1 LGNHVSS
8 CAIVDSPCNFSDHRP
23 VLVNISS
30 SAGFDLDRL
39 PHRTNH
45 FESPCTA
52 SISNKLAFIWDVN
65 NFSKY
70 YDCTRSQFAEL
81 SRLFAAYDFNQLAL
95 LRPDFFSSRGANTL
109 YKNVIHSL
117 LNCSLECFKVKSNG
131 ARGKQ
136 NWWWDNSLK
145 VAKAASC
152 SSFNAWQLSGSIADS
167 PEHQVYLAARR
178 KLKKLIHSKKRD
190 ANQSLNENL
199 FCSLN
204 SCNTQKFWRLW
215 NANFKTNNGRSI
227 YSFEDAHSDPDIAN
241 LLANSHKKN
250 CSPSNEFLNNK
261 RKLEFSDKKSNYVSS
276 GFFQPIVLT
285 ATQIEKAI
293 SDISNN
299 TAPGHDSI
307 CIEHLKLAH
316 PSVFL
321 ILAVI
326 FNIFLYLGEVP
337 CDFGLG
343 IVSPIPK
350 FKGHKRKV
358 SPDDFRG
365 ITLNVIPSKI
375 FEHAIAYF
383 LRPLATSDRQ
393 FGFKVGSGC
402 NYAINTVKNTINFFN
417 KRGSRPTVNVCC
429 LDIKK
434 AFDRANWWGILLML
448 QRKNINPQIINVI
461 EHWFMISSAQV
472 RWNGCL
478 SDPIS
483 LAAGVRQ
490 GGVLSPLI
498 FSAFI
503 DDLLHMLKKSNLGCF
518 IKGNCLN
525 SFLYADD
532 LILLSISLSDL
543 QSLVNCCITVLDDLD
558 FQINSVKSVCL
569 RIGPRFRSPCLPV
582 MVGNQ
587 PLIWADEFT
596 YLGVV
601 FKGGKKLTFNWKLAR
616 GSFYKAVNSIFG
628 TLGSNPNI
636 SVLIS
641 LARSRCIPIL
651 SYGIESLSLTNSDIS
666 TFSFAYNCIFFKL
679 FHCKDPGVILN
690 CQFYC
695 SVLPF
700 QALYDYLR
708 YNFLL
713 SVFGYNLFSVNNPF
727 YEDDYKD
734 FAAIAA
740 KYHFSAIDSRCNIK
754 HKIWSFIESSL

>member
-1 LGNHVSS
+1 MDSQSSLLNKSFISFNMHGLKQGICYLDQVCAAKNDVILLQETWLNFDSAIVTFNCYNSDYRSFCSSAMDNSLTSGLLKGRPYGGMCSLLSNNFCNLFTKVECICASPNFIIISADELLIVNVYLPSAQSVCALDNLTLILDQLIDNCASIHYNNIIIGGDCNCNVTQAGNISNLINAKFNSLNASHCYNFVNIPLTDNFTFSVPNRAAFSLIDFFFISNHLGNHVSS

-417 KRGSRPTVNVCC
+417 KRGSTVNVCC

-498 FSAFI
+498 FF
-503 DDLLHMLKKSNLGCF
+503 
-518 IKGNCLN
+518 CL
-525 SFLYADD
+525 Y
-532 LILLSISLSDL
+532 
-543 QSLVNCCITVLDDLD
+543 
-558 FQINSVKSVCL
+558 
-569 RIGPRFRSPCLPV
+569 
-582 MVGNQ
+582 
-587 PLIWADEFT
+587 
-596 YLGVV
+596 
-601 FKGGKKLTFNWKLAR
+601 
-616 GSFYKAVNSIFG
+616 
-628 TLGSNPNI
+628 
-636 SVLIS
+636 
-641 LARSRCIPIL
+641 
-651 SYGIESLSLTNSDIS
+651 
-666 TFSFAYNCIFFKL
+666 
-679 FHCKDPGVILN
+679 
-690 CQFYC
+690 
-695 SVLPF
+695 
-700 QALYDYLR
+700 
-708 YNFLL
+708 
-713 SVFGYNLFSVNNPF
+713 
-727 YEDDYKD
+727 
-734 FAAIAA
+734 
-740 KYHFSAIDSRCNIK
+740 
-754 HKIWSFIESSL
+754 